1 MAEKGSNVSVSV
13 QGVNVT
19 APFEAIRLAQKM
31 KANRSKGDNILDT
44 KELMRTKKDYS
55 RTLLIVGLVVAVIFF
70 VMAFLEALGG
80 IKTGLLWIDFV
91 AIGLM
96 AICGPYGFYTTYKYN
111 KIKEIESRLP
121 DFLRDVAEA
130 GRFGMTLAEAVK
142 VASRGR
148 YGGLTPEIRR
158 MAAQID
164 WGVPAAEAMRLF
176 AERVDTPLVKRMM
189 GIIIK
194 ANDAGGSVADV
205 LTMVAHDARETM
217 LTQQDRKISMAT
229 YTVVIYVSFMVF
241 IATIFIL
248 NSTFLPKMEEAG
260 RSVAEGAEAA
270 GITNMPATIKTDI
283 IPTVQLIFVVAV
295 VIHAFGDGILA
306 GVLQDGR
313 IQNGMR
319 HSFIML
325 LAGLIGLRLIAG

>member
-1 MAEKGSNVSVSV
+1 MAKKE
-13 QGVNVT
+13 
-19 APFEAIRLAQKM
+19 E
-31 KANRSKGDNILDT
+31 ILDMKEIT
-44 KELMRTKKDYS
+44 KRKQDYS
-55 RTLLIVGLVVAVIFF
+55 KLLLYIGIVVALILFAI
-70 VMAFLEALGG
+70 AFLDAIGG
-80 IKTGLLWIDFV
+80 IDTGLLWIDYV
-91 AIGLM
+91 ALGLM
-96 AICGPYGFYTTYKYN
+96 AICGPYGFYTTSKHK

-176 AERVDTPLVKRMM
+176 AERVDTPLTNRMM
-189 GIIIK
+189 SIIIK
-194 ANDAGGSVADV
+194 ANDAGGNVADV
-205 LTMVAHDARETM
+205 LTMVAHDAREVM
-217 LTQQDRKISMAT
+217 LSEEERKISMAT
-229 YTVVIYVSFMVF
+229 YTVVIYVSFVVF

-248 NSTFLPKMEEAG
+248 NTTFLPKMEEAG

-270 GITNMPATIKTDI
+270 DIENMPATIQTEV
-283 IPTVQLIFVVAV
+283 IPTIQLIFIVSVVV
-295 VIHAFGDGILA
+295 HAFGDGILA

-313 IQNGMR
+313 IANGMR

-325 LAGLIGLRLIAG
+325 VIGVIGTRLIAG

>member
-1 MAEKGSNVSVSV
+1 MAE
-13 QGVNVT
+13 
-19 APFEAIRLAQKM
+19 EL
-31 KANRSKGDNILDT
+31 LDI
-44 KELMRTKKDYS
+44 KELDRNKKDYS
-55 RTLLIVGLVVAVIFF
+55 RTLLIIGVVAAVILF
-70 VMAFLEALGG
+70 ALAVLTALKM
-80 IKTGLLWIDFV
+80 IDTGLLWIDFA

-96 AICGPYGFYTTYKYN
+96 AICGPYGFYTTHKYN
-111 KIKEIESRLP
+111 KTKAIESRLP

-130 GRFGMTLAEAVK
+130 GRFGMTLAEAIK
-142 VASRGR
+142 VASHGR

-164 WGVPAAEAMRLF
+164 WGVPAAEAIRLF
-176 AERVDTPLVKRMM
+176 AERVNTPLVKRMM
-189 GIIIK
+189 SIIIK

-217 LTQQDRKISMAT
+217 LTQNERKIAMAT
-229 YTVVIYVSFMVF
+229 YTVVIYISFMVF

-248 NSTFLPKMEEAG
+248 NVTFLPKMVEAG
-260 RSVAEGAEAA
+260 NQVSAGAANIGQA
-270 GITNMPATIKTDI
+270 LPVNIDVTVVSTI
-283 IPTVQLIFVVAV
+283 QLIFIVAV

-325 LAGLIGLRLIAG
+325 LIGILGTRLIG

>member
-1 MAEKGSNVSVSV
+1 MAE
-13 QGVNVT
+13 
-19 APFEAIRLAQKM
+19 EEIL
-31 KANRSKGDNILDT
+31 NI
-44 KELMRTKKDYS
+44 KELYRSRKDYS
-55 RTLLIVGLVVAVIFF
+55 RPLLMVGIAIAAVMFF
-70 VMAFLEALGG
+70 IGFLDAIGG
-80 IKTGLLWIDFV
+80 INTPLMWVDYL

-96 AICGPYGFYTTYKYN
+96 AICGPYGFYTTRKYN
-111 KIKEIESRLP
+111 RIKEIESRLP

-130 GRFGMTLAEAVK
+130 GRFGMTLAEAIK

-164 WGVPAAEAMRLF
+164 WGVPAAEAIRLF
-176 AERVDTPLVKRMM
+176 AERTDTPLVRRMM
-189 GIIIK
+189 SIIIK

-205 LTMVAHDARETM
+205 LTMVAHDAREVM
-217 LTQQDRKISMAT
+217 LAQNERKVAMAT

-248 NSTFLPKMEEAG
+248 NSTFLPKMIEAG
-260 RSVAEGAEAA
+260 TQVNEGAAKLGQA
-270 GITNMPATIKTDI
+270 LPTTIETAV
-283 IPTVQLIFVVAV
+283 IPTIQLIFIVSVM
-295 VIHAFGDGILA
+295 IHAFGDGILA

-325 LAGLIGLRLIAG
+325 LIGLLGTRLLG